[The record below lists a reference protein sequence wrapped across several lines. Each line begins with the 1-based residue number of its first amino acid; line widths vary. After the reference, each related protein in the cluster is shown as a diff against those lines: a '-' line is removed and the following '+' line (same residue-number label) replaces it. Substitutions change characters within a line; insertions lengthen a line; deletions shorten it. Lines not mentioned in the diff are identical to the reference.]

1 MAIQDTPLR
10 YASRLCAPA
19 TYYDLIEPVGGTDR
33 PPLVLIHGGA
43 HTGACYLGTP
53 DGRPGWAQV
62 LAQHGYRVI
71 VPDWP
76 GTGRS
81 GYVDHNL
88 LDNNRVCDDLGRLI
102 ASLGRKAIV
111 LTHSISGGFGWQI
124 LEQHGAHIEKLVAV
138 APGEPGNIQPVA
150 QILARD
156 GDIVTVRRRTG
167 SSEFTVNLREPMAPS
182 RELVEHKLIGT
193 GTRFP
198 RAFAAQYGA
207 SLVAIPPRMIYQR
220 LNVEGSQHKVA
231 DFTNFRGKR
240 VMVLVGTHDLDH
252 PVDVD
257 RPIAEWLNSVG
268 ARADFVYLGDRGI
281 HGNGHMMMLE
291 SNSDELAGLIADWN
305 EAD

>member
-1 MAIQDTPLR
+1 MAVQDIPLS
-10 YASRLCAPA
+10 YLSRVCAPA
-19 TYYDLIEPVGGTDR
+19 TYYDQIEPAGGSDH

-62 LAQHGYRVI
+62 LAARGYRVI

-81 GYVDHNL
+81 GHVDLAL
-88 LDNNRVCDDLGRLI
+88 LDTNHVCDGLGHLI
-102 ASLGRKAIV
+102 ASLGRRAIV
-111 LTHSISGGFGWQI
+111 LTHSISGGFGWQL

-150 QILARD
+150 QVLARD
-156 GDIVTVRRRTG
+156 GDLITVRRREG
-167 SSEFTVNLREPMAPS
+167 ASEFTVNLKEPLAPS
-182 RELVEHKLIGT
+182 RALVEHKLIGT

-198 RAFAAQYGA
+198 RNFAAQYGA

-220 LNVEGSQHKVA
+220 LNVEGSQHRVT
-231 DFTNFRGKR
+231 DFKNFHGKR
-240 VMVLVGTHDLDH
+240 VMVLVGTHDVDH

-268 ARADFVYLGDRGI
+268 AQADFIYLGDRGI
-281 HGNGHMMMLE
+281 RGNGHMMMLE
-291 SNSDELAGLIADWN
+291 SNSDELAHLIADWI